1 MKNFKQF
8 MAIALILSG
17 VAYSLYNAANEYG
30 LYTNNLHEN
39 VAAQSDDTSGETTN
53 GGTCIGSDVIQCSSY
68 LHRELK
74 PTQVTSNSEGT
85 LNILGVNL
93 GGYKK
98 NTTYTA
104 ILVDYSCR
112 THTYQSNFCDTRKER
127 TEFLTLSEGGTTTN
141 N

>member
-53 GGTCIGSDVIQCSSY
+53 GGTCDGIVIYCSKY
-68 LHRELK
+68 LHRELI
-74 PTQVTSNSEGT
+74 PTTVTSNNEGS

-98 NTTYTA
+98 NTTYTV

-112 THTYQSNFCDTRKER
+112 KSDCNLNVCDRREQGTKL
-127 TEFLTLSEGGTTTN
+127 LTLSEGGTTTN
-141 N
+141 S